1 MIASDPVLL
10 LDPSGES
17 TLAAATSWIE
27 ASVLGS
33 VATAVAVIAV
43 ASVGIMLL
51 QGRLPVR
58 RGISVVIGAFLV
70 FGAAQIAGGL
80 QSIGSDVPP
89 PRWQLV
95 TQVPA
100 AAPQLTQ
107 QAGSPA
113 AGFDPYAGAAYV
125 PPR

>member
-10 LDPSGES
+10 SDPSGQS
-17 TLAAATSWIE
+17 TLVAATSWIE
-27 ASVLGS
+27 ASLLGS
-33 VATAVAVIAV
+33 LATAVAVIAV

-58 RGISVVIGAFLV
+58 RGLSGVIGAFLV

-80 QSIGSDVPP
+80 RSIGSEVPP
-89 PRWQLV
+89 SG
-95 TQVPA
+95 TQFLKEVPFQ
-100 AAPQLTQ
+100 APEDTQ
-107 QAGSPA
+107 QTGSPA
-113 AGFDPYAGAAYV
+113 TGFDPYAGAAYT